1 MKVLKKFLKCK
12 IFLTNKIIL
21 IQIKSQMKKIVI
33 AALLTLTS
41 INFTFAQS
49 DTVTTVSGLKYI
61 IVEKGNGA
69 SSENGKAVEVHYTG
83 YLLNGKVFDSS
94 RDRNEPIE
102 FVLGA
107 GQVIK
112 GWDEGIALMSVGDK
126 FKLIIPPGLAYGSK
140 GAGNVIPPDATLIF
154 DVELISV
161 SEPKIPISDMLLLT
175 YVQNGIDSTIKQ
187 YNEIKSEGSDKYN
200 FKEVQLNSLG
210 YEILKTGKTKDAIE
224 IFKLNVIAYP
234 NSFNVYDSI
243 GEAYMMDG
251 NDELAIL
258 NFKKSLEINP
268 ENKNASDM
276 IGELNKK

>member
-1 MKVLKKFLKCK
+1 
-12 IFLTNKIIL
+12 
-21 IQIKSQMKKIVI
+21 MKKIVI

-49 DTVTTVSGLKYI
+49 DTVTTGSGLKYI
-61 IVEKGNGA
+61 IVEKGEGA

-83 YLLNGKVFDSS
+83 YLIDGKVFDSS
-94 RDRNEPIE
+94 RERNEPIE

-112 GWDEGIALMSVGDK
+112 GWDEGISLMSVGDK
-126 FKLIIPPGLAYGSK
+126 YKLIIPPGLAYGSK

-161 SEPKIPISDMLLLT
+161 EDPKIAISDMLLLT
-175 YVQNGIDSTIKQ
+175 YVQSGIDSTINQ
-187 YNEIKSEGSDKYN
+187 YNAIKSEGSDKYN

-251 NDELAIL
+251 NNEMAIL
-258 NFKKSLEINP
+258 NFKKSLEFNP
-268 ENKNASDM
+268 GNKNASDM
-276 IGELNKK
+276 IEKLSK

>member
-1 MKVLKKFLKCK
+1 
-12 IFLTNKIIL
+12 
-21 IQIKSQMKKIVI
+21 MKKLAIT
-33 AALLTLTS
+33 ALLTLTS
-41 INFTFAQS
+41 INFTMAQS
-49 DTVTTVSGLKYI
+49 DTITTGSGLKYI
-61 IVEKGNGA
+61 VVEKNDGV

-94 RDRNEPIE
+94 KDRNEPIE

-112 GWDEGIALMSVGDK
+112 GWDEGISLMSVGDK
-126 FKLIIPPGLAYGSK
+126 YKLIIPPGLAYGSK

-161 SEPKIPISDMLLLT
+161 SEPKIAISDMLLLT
-175 YVQNGIDSTIKQ
+175 YVQSGIDSTVNH
-187 YNEIKSEGSDKYN
+187 YNEILITGSDKYN

-210 YEILKTGKTKDAIE
+210 YQILQTGKTKDAIE

-251 NDELAIL
+251 NNELALL
-258 NFKKSLEINP
+258 NFKKSLELNP

-276 IGELNKK
+276 IEKLSK